1 MDARTNPKGKLPRH
15 HRTGV
20 PERTLHCTCFH
31 AVGPTGEQVHQP
43 FVGAASYGNEVTP
56 CDVCLMRQAHAAL
69 HLSAFAHESSL
80 TLDLSAV
87 AEVFKKTPYIADLKP
102 GGRYLAKDM
111 SEAAGVPLLLRT
123 LLDHGFL
130 HGEYLTVTG
139 RTVAENLNK
148 VKWSKDQDVVH
159 PAGKLLSAT
168 GGAVGLRGNLAP
180 ERAIVRV
187 AGMADLKFT
196 GRTRCFDGEEACF
209 EAVKN
214 EKYREGDVLV
224 IRHEGPKSGPGM
236 RGMLATT
243 AALHGQGMVGRVT
256 VDAAKGTLDIKL
268 SIDDLPA
275 PANDW
280 KPRASEFTSGHLWKY
295 AAQAGS
301 EHRAAEVHPGR
312 AAEKTCH
319 ADV

>member
-1 MDARTNPKGKLPRH
+1 MDAKINAKEKLPRRHRMGGSKRAH
-15 HRTGV
+15 HRTD
-20 PERTLHCTCFH
+20 CH
-31 AVGPTGEQVHQP
+31 AVGPRCEQAHQP
-43 FVGAASYGNEVTP
+43 FVGAAAYGNEIAP
-56 CDVCLMRQAHAAL
+56 CDAFLMRQAHAAL
-69 HLSAFAHESSL
+69 HLSAVAHECGL
-80 TLDLSAV
+80 KLDLSAV
-87 AEVFKKTPYIADLKP
+87 AEVFKKTPYFADLKP

-111 SEAAGVPLLLRT
+111 FEAAGVPLLMRT

-130 HGEYLTVTG
+130 HGECLTVAG
-139 RTVAENLNK
+139 RTVAENLNE
-148 VKWSKDQDVVH
+148 VKWSKGQDVVH
-159 PAGKLLSAT
+159 PAGKPLSAT

-187 AGMADLKFT
+187 AGMAGLKFT
-196 GRTRCFDGEEACF
+196 GLTRCFDGEEACF

-243 AALHGQGMVGRVT
+243 AALHGQGMAARAT
-256 VDAAKGTLDIKL
+256 VDAAKGILDIKL
-268 SIDDLPA
+268 SIDDLAP

-280 KPRASEFTSGHLWKY
+280 KPCAPEFSSGRLWKY
-295 AAQAGS
+295 APHAGS
-301 EHRAAEVHPGR
+301 AYRAAVIDPGG

-319 ADV
+319 ADI